1 MSAWSR
7 IVLACV
13 LSLAAG
19 QSPAAIDCSRPKS
32 GVDWLL
38 CSNDKVALADHIMA
52 IAFRAAF
59 YRAED
64 KEALVED
71 QERWR
76 RTVRDACNDVPC
88 LIRVYQDRTSELETW

>member
-1 MSAWSR
+1 MR
-7 IVLACV
+7 IWCRISLACV
-13 LSLAAG
+13 LTLAAA

-38 CSNDKVALADHIMA
+38 CSNDRVALADQIMA
-52 IAFRAAF
+52 IAFRDAF
-59 YRAED
+59 HRAED
-64 KEALVED
+64 KDALMQD
-71 QERWR
+71 QEHWR